1 LRCASAKRMK
11 SLPCAARRSPKPP
24 ASASIS
30 NFAQAFIQRFE
41 SERLGA
47 VGQDNG
53 RVLWQRRAPPYQK
66 AGPRRRAC
74 FIFAGLTRPV
84 SESEAP
90 MLLTPE
96 IIFRRVEDI
105 TPAYLQSQGITALV
119 LDVDNTLTGD
129 GSQQLDPDVSAWLEA
144 MRAAGVSL
152 TIVSN
157 NTGRRVR
164 PFARRIGLAWV
175 PLACKPLPVGLMVAR
190 RRLGVPRRQ
199 MAMVGD
205 QLFTDRLAAGLYG
218 IRCLSVLP
226 RTP

>member
-1 LRCASAKRMK
+1 
-11 SLPCAARRSPKPP
+11 
-24 ASASIS
+24 
-30 NFAQAFIQRFE
+30 
-41 SERLGA
+41 
-47 VGQDNG
+47 
-53 RVLWQRRAPPYQK
+53 
-66 AGPRRRAC
+66 
-74 FIFAGLTRPV
+74 
-84 SESEAP
+84 

-129 GSQQLDPDVSAWLEA
+129 GSQQLDPGVSAW
-144 MRAAGVSL
+144 RAAGVSL

-226 RTP
+226 RTPHDKSRGVRFKRRLEAPFLRRYYEKGGKTHGSE

>member
-1 LRCASAKRMK
+1 M
-11 SLPCAARRSPKPP
+11 
-24 ASASIS
+24 
-30 NFAQAFIQRFE
+30 FI
-41 SERLGA
+41 
-47 VGQDNG
+47 
-53 RVLWQRRAPPYQK
+53 
-66 AGPRRRAC
+66 
-74 FIFAGLTRPV
+74 
-84 SESEAP
+84 
-90 MLLTPE
+90 TPE
-96 IIFRRVEDI
+96 YLFSGAAAI
-105 TPAYLQSQGITALV
+105 TPEFLKEKGITALV

-129 GSQQLDPDVSAWLEA
+129 GSQQLDPGVSAWLEA

-226 RTP
+226 RTPHDKSRGVRFKRRLEAPFLRRYYEKGGKTHGSE